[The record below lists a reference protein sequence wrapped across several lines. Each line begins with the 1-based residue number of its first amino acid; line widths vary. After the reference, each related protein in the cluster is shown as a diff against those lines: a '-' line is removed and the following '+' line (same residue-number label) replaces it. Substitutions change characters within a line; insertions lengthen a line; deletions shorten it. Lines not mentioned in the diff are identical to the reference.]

1 MPPAVKSAPGIGK
14 ANIGEILEPTL
25 VVTEE
30 EEEEF
35 VAVRPKPDAAACLEQ
50 LKSSTKSILDQ
61 HRSAVC
67 FVFGSVGD
75 PDPDLDPLVRGT
87 VPDPSLFS

>member
-1 MPPAVKSAPGIGK
+1 MPPAVKSAPGVGK
-14 ANIGEILEPTL
+14 ANAGEILEPKL

-67 FVFGSVGD
+67 FVSGSVGN
-75 PDPDLDPLVRGT
+75 PDPDLDPSVRGT
-87 VPDPSLFS
+87 DPDPSLFS